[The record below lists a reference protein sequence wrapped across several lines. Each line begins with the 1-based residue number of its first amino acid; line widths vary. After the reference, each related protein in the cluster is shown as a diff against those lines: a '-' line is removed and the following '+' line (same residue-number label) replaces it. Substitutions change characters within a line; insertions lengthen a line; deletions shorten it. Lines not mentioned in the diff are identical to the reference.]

1 MPRDVLSRRRT
12 EMDDDDESSTTS
24 RFTAT
29 VTAQH
34 VRSMTHA
41 SLQHHC
47 LMYITVTR
55 IKSGELLQ
63 RWSLYWFLGGLF
75 ILQTSLLDKIGLSI
89 RLIDMADGVGRC
101 VFDMAGGVMQVIA
114 ISRLP

>member
-1 MPRDVLSRRRT
+1 
-12 EMDDDDESSTTS
+12 MDDDDESSTTS

-63 RWSLYWFLGGLF
+63 RWSLY
-75 ILQTSLLDKIGLSI
+75 
-89 RLIDMADGVGRC
+89 
-101 VFDMAGGVMQVIA
+101 
-114 ISRLP
+114 